1 MRDNVGSPD
10 ELNWVRQAA
19 QGDQQAFARLVDAYW
34 EKVRRWLY
42 GLTGKQHMAEDVA
55 QDTFLKAWIALP
67 KLREVATFRVWLFQ
81 IARRCWLDARRRSGL
96 YKKLPLPVD
105 VAGNQPG
112 PLSNLI
118 DGETEEQLQ
127 IALAQLPSKFRA
139 AYLLWT
145 QEELPYSEIAA
156 IFGVSEET
164 ARWRVC
170 KARQSLVQALT
181 PYMQYRDQ

>member
-1 MRDNVGSPD
+1 MRAPD
-10 ELNWVRQAA
+10 EATCVRQAA

-34 EKVRRWLY
+34 ERVRRWLF

-55 QDTFLKAWIALP
+55 QETFLKAWIALP
-67 KLREVATFRVWLFQ
+67 KLREVATFRIWLFQ

-96 YKKLPLPVD
+96 HKKLLLTQDVEASQSSPLGSILD
-105 VAGNQPG
+105 EEAQ
-112 PLSNLI
+112 
-118 DGETEEQLQ
+118 EQLQ
-127 IALAQLPSKFRA
+127 AALAQLPSKFRA

-156 IFGVSEET
+156 VFGVSEET

-170 KARQSLVQALT
+170 KARQSLVQTLT
-181 PYMQYRDQ
+181 PYMQPRD